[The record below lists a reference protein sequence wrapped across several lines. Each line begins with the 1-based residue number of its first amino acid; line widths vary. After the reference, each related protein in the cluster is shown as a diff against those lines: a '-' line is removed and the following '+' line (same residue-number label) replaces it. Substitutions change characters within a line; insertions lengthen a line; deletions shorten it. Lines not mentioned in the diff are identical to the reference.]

1 MSVPSA
7 LLRSLTEGPAH
18 ELAVNLVILLA
29 LFGIAVGRIPRLR
42 MNRAGIAF
50 AGAAALIALGAISA
64 EEASASID
72 LGTLILI
79 LSMMIITANLK
90 LSGFFDLAA
99 AAVLRT
105 AGSPKRL
112 LALVMTASA
121 VLSALFLNDTIC
133 IMFTPFVALLCLR
146 SRRDP
151 VPYLIALALAANIGS
166 AATIIGNPQ
175 NMLIGAAG
183 GITFLRFLVRM
194 APPSILGTAA
204 AYLVVLAV
212 FRREFFGRR
221 ATTAGLGAAV
231 LVPTVSPTVSPTVA
245 QLPYTHPSWAPT
257 AVKPPLTEIRASP
270 DGGFAVKPPATE
282 VRDSQDGGFAEG
294 DVPVVKPPAAGPNAP
309 AGAAQAASSVEPQ
322 GPEGRVYKPL
332 LYKSLAAV
340 ALMTAAF
347 LMDAPVF
354 AAAMAGAALL
364 LVTRRVKSERV
375 FAELDWTII
384 AFFGG
389 LFIITAAVART
400 PAFAF
405 LVDRGLPAVGQSM
418 ARFSVFTLI
427 LSNLVS
433 NVPAV
438 MLLRPLAEHFADAE
452 KAWLVMAM
460 AATYAGNLTL
470 LGSVANLIVAEIA
483 GRYGITVSFRAYLA
497 AGLPV
502 TLVTTAIGVAWFALT

>member
-1 MSVPSA
+1 MSGPSA

-18 ELAVNLVILLA
+18 ELAVDLVILLA

-50 AGAAALIALGAISA
+50 AAAAALIALGAISA

-112 LALVMTASA
+112 LALVMSASA
-121 VLSALFLNDTIC
+121 LLSALFLNDTIC

-183 GITFLRFLVRM
+183 GISFLRFLVRM

-221 ATTAGLGAAV
+221 TTTAGLA
-231 LVPTVSPTVSPTVA
+231 TTVA
-245 QLPYTHPSWAPT
+245 PLPYAQPSWAPT
-257 AVKPPLTEIRASP
+257 AVKPPA
-270 DGGFAVKPPATE
+270 AE
-282 VRDSQDGGFAEG
+282 VQ
-294 DVPVVKPPAAGPNAP
+294 AP
-309 AGAAQAASSVEPQ
+309 AVAAQAASPVGPQ
-322 GPEGRVYKPL
+322 APEARVYKPL

-340 ALMTAAF
+340 ALMTVAF
-347 LMDAPVF
+347 LLDAPVF

-364 LVTRRVKSERV
+364 LVTRRVKTERV

-418 ARFSVFTLI
+418 ARFSVFTLV

-502 TLVTTAIGVAWFALT
+502 TMVTTAIGVAWFALT

>member
-1 MSVPSA
+1 MSGPSA

-18 ELAVNLVILLA
+18 ELAVDLVILLA

-50 AGAAALIALGAISA
+50 AAAAALIAMGAISA

-112 LALVMTASA
+112 LALVMSASA
-121 VLSALFLNDTIC
+121 LLSALFLNDTIC

-183 GITFLRFLVRM
+183 GISFLRFLVRM

-204 AYLVVLAV
+204 AYFVVLAV

-221 ATTAGLGAAV
+221 ATTAGLA
-231 LVPTVSPTVSPTVA
+231 TTVA
-245 QLPYTHPSWAPT
+245 PLPYAQPSWAPT
-257 AVKPPLTEIRASP
+257 AVKPPA
-270 DGGFAVKPPATE
+270 AE
-282 VRDSQDGGFAEG
+282 VQ
-294 DVPVVKPPAAGPNAP
+294 AP
-309 AGAAQAASSVEPQ
+309 AGAAQAASPVGPQ
-322 GPEGRVYKPL
+322 DPEARVYKPL

-340 ALMTAAF
+340 ALMTVAF
-347 LMDAPVF
+347 LLDAPVF

-364 LVTRRVKSERV
+364 LVTRRVKTERV

-418 ARFSVFTLI
+418 ARFSVFTLV